1 MSAVAGLVALLLA
14 AVIAVELCRLLR
26 NARRAARINR
36 ALHEL
41 RRPLQAVA
49 LALGGEHRDLSSA
62 NACLEQ
68 ARCALGELDGAIN
81 GGGRVPGRARV
92 ALADVATALEDR
104 WRGAGVQ
111 FDPPL
116 TPELVIAD
124 PGRLGAALD
133 NLVANAL
140 RHGTA
145 PVSVRALSGSGVA
158 CFEVR
163 DGGPAEGTP
172 PVGHRRDPRHGHGL
186 RVAASV
192 AASHGGALVPP
203 RPEPAG
209 GTLATLS
216 VPTAMADAAAPPAPR
231 SPGTA
236 GAPAP
241 DGVPVPN
248 GELG

>member
-1 MSAVAGLVALLLA
+1 MSAVAALVALLLA
-14 AVIAVELCRLLR
+14 AVLAVELCRLLR
-26 NARRAARINR
+26 NARRAVRINR

-49 LALGGEHRDLSSA
+49 LALGGEHRDLPSA

-68 ARCALGELDGAIN
+68 ARCALGELDAAIN
-81 GGGRVPGRARV
+81 GGAQISGRARV
-92 ALADVATALEDR
+92 ALADVATGLEHR
-104 WRGAGVQ
+104 WRAAGVQ
-111 FDPPL
+111 VEAPL
-116 TPELVIAD
+116 TSEQVTAD

-145 PVSVRALSGSGVA
+145 PVSVRARSSSGVA

-172 PVGHRRDPRHGHGL
+172 PVAHRRDPRHGHGL

-192 AASHGGALVPP
+192 AASHGGALTPP

-216 VPTAMADAAAPPAPR
+216 VPTAPRARQGSNGPDTLPA
-231 SPGTA
+231 
-236 GAPAP
+236 
-241 DGVPVPN
+241 N
-248 GELG
+248 GELA